1 MINRFLDFDFV
12 FYDSCD
18 IQNANLIILKD
29 QFVIQY
35 SLQATGMMMCSYI
48 DDPAVVHDIY
58 ERFGVH
64 HTPKLLTHIQKSLE
78 RRLRLTATSFY
89 ENVAVLLLP

>member
-1 MINRFLDFDFV
+1 MDAEFT
-12 FYDSCD
+12 FYDFSALSD
-18 IQNANLIILKD
+18 ANLIILKG

-35 SLQATGMMMCSYI
+35 SLQSHRGMMMCSYI

-64 HTPKLLTHIQKSLE
+64 HTPKLLTHIQALGTTT
-78 RRLRLTATSFY
+78 TATARPSMKRRGSAFS
-89 ENVAVLLLP
+89 